1 MRPSCLFILFAVLW
15 LFQSPLQGQQA
26 YLRQALADYVS
37 DKPAQIGVA
46 LIVEGRDTVCVNDY
60 TLEQLDAWA
69 PKEPDVY
76 RWQASLNR
84 NHTLVVEKESQII
97 GFGDVGETGY
107 LDRLYVHPDYLHQ
120 GIASL
125 IVEQLEKYAKAKG
138 IGFMNTAASV
148 TSQRFFEKQ
157 GYVVLQEQIV
167 ERRGVRM
174 RRYLMEKK
182 L

>member
-1 MRPSCLFILFAVLW
+1 MNHRLLVL
-15 LFQSPLQGQQA
+15 G
-26 YLRQALADYVS
+26 
-37 DKPAQIGVA
+37 I
-46 LIVEGRDTVCVNDY
+46 
-60 TLEQLDAWA
+60 
-69 PKEPDVY
+69 
-76 RWQASLNR
+76 
-84 NHTLVVEKESQII
+84 
-97 GFGDVGETGY
+97 VGETGY

-174 RRYLMEKK
+174 RKIFNGKETLMKK
-182 L
+182 AIKSIISL

>member
-1 MRPSCLFILFAVLW
+1 MNHRLLVL
-15 LFQSPLQGQQA
+15 GM
-26 YLRQALADYVS
+26 
-37 DKPAQIGVA
+37 
-46 LIVEGRDTVCVNDY
+46 
-60 TLEQLDAWA
+60 
-69 PKEPDVY
+69 
-76 RWQASLNR
+76 
-84 NHTLVVEKESQII
+84 LVKQDI
-97 GFGDVGETGY
+97 